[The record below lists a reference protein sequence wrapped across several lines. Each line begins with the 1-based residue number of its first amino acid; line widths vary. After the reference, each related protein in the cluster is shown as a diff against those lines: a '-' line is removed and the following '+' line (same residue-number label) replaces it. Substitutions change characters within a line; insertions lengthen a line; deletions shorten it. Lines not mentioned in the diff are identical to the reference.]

1 MCNLFEEAN
10 ERQVWNL
17 WFVKEMVVDSSRRVR
32 SCEVEMVGAEERWS
46 ENSRR

>member
-17 WFVKEMVVDSSRRVR
+17 WFVKEMVVDSSR
-32 SCEVEMVGAEERWS
+32 SCEVEMVGTEEMWS